1 MNKKSTEKNTI
12 KQLKDELKKAKQQL
26 AKLGKDKAKLDNQ
39 LKTSKTEIAELRKER
54 KKKEETKVVLT
65 QEQRRLFSALLKDIA
80 SRPCY
85 RPRGQVLYQG

>member
-54 KKKEETKVVLT
+54 TKQEETKVVLT

-80 SRPCY
+80 SKT
-85 RPRGQVLYQG
+85 LL